1 MLIMPDDI
9 IQYSVIE
16 AVKNRPQE
24 LLRQDILKS
33 RSGSRADNGHR
44 FTDEKYDPLPEKARL
59 ALLQLAQY
67 FALKNGDES
76 LLKGYKSEKLGDYSY
91 TLSRSGGLVKPNV
104 YKLLEEFILDYESV
118 RFKGA
123 PAMSYKRLIK

>member
-1 MLIMPDDI
+1 MLITPDDI

-24 LLRQDILKS
+24 LLWQDILE
-33 RSGSRADNGHR
+33 AEAEAEQITGHR
-44 FTDEKYDPLPEKARL
+44 FTDEKYDPLLEKARL

-91 TLSRSGGLVKPNV
+91 TLSRSGGLAKPDV

-118 RFKGA
+118 RFKVR
-123 PAMSYKRLIK
+123 PL

>member
-1 MLIMPDDI
+1 MLITPDDI

-24 LLRQDILKS
+24 LLRQDILE
-33 RSGSRADNGHR
+33 AEQITGHR

-91 TLSRSGGLVKPNV
+91 TLSRSGGLVKPDV

-118 RFKGA
+118 RFKVR
-123 PAMSYKRLIK
+123 PL

>member
-1 MLIMPDDI
+1 MLITPDDI

-24 LLRQDILKS
+24 LLRQDILEAEAEAEQIT
-33 RSGSRADNGHR
+33 RHR

-91 TLSRSGGLVKPNV
+91 TLSRSGGLAKPDV

-118 RFKGA
+118 RFKVR
-123 PAMSYKRLIK
+123 PL

>member
-1 MLIMPDDI
+1 MLITPDDI
-9 IQYSVIE
+9 SQYSVIE

-24 LLRQDILKS
+24 LLRQDILEAEAES
-33 RSGSRADNGHR
+33 EQITGHR

-91 TLSRSGGLVKPNV
+91 TLSRNGDLAKPDV

-118 RFKGA
+118 RFKVR
-123 PAMSYKRLIK
+123 PL

>member
-1 MLIMPDDI
+1 MLITPDDI

-24 LLRQDILKS
+24 LLRQDILE
-33 RSGSRADNGHR
+33 AEAEAVQITGHR

-91 TLSRSGGLVKPNV
+91 TLSRSGGLVKPDV

-118 RFKGA
+118 RFKVR
-123 PAMSYKRLIK
+123 PL